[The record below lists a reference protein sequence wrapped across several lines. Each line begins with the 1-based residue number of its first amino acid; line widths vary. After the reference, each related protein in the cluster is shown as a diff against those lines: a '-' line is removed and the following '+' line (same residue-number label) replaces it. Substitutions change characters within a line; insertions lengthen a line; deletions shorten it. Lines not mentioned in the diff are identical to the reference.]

1 MDNYQFIGMLVAS
14 LGTILA
20 VAVILI
26 KPLLSA
32 VKAMTELKEAVKSL
46 TDQFSKFELN
56 NHDDHKRIWEK
67 NEEQDAQLN
76 EHDKRLMLLE
86 KGED

>member
-76 EHDKRLMLLE
+76 EHDKRLLLLE